1 MSDVIK
7 CYKGTDKD
15 MRCYGGFQ
23 YELGKTVESADAI
36 RCGNLGFHACEAP
49 LDVLRYFN
57 LNQGNRY
64 FVAEAG
70 GKVDRTGA
78 NGSKF
83 AASKLTLKAEIGLP
97 GLIEAHAE
105 YTREKAKSGEDGGD
119 YSNLAGGDDSNLAGG
134 DYSNLAGGNDSNLAG
149 GDDSNLA
156 GGNYSNLAG
165 GNRSNL
171 AGGDCSNLAGGNRS
185 NLAGGNRS
193 NLAGGDDSTILA
205 RNGSKAKAGLNSV
218 IVLTSWDYVAGMY
231 KPVKV
236 KAEIV
241 DGQRIKA
248 DTWYRLVN
256 GAFEEVE
263 E

>member
-15 MRCYGGFQ
+15 MRCHGGFQ
-23 YELGKTVESADAI
+23 YELKKTVESAGAI

-49 LDVLRYFN
+49 LDVLRCFK
-57 LNQGNRY
+57 LNRGNRY

-78 NGSKF
+78 NDSKF

-119 YSNLAGGDDSNLAGG
+119 D
-134 DYSNLAGGNDSNLAG
+134 
-149 GDDSNLA
+149 
-156 GGNYSNLAG
+156 SNLAG

-171 AGGDCSNLAGGNRS
+171 AGGDY
-185 NLAGGNRS
+185 
-193 NLAGGDDSTILA
+193 STILA